1 MALTF
6 RQLRYFVVLSEE
18 LHFGRAAQR
27 LHISQPPLSASLR
40 LLEDELGVKLLLRN
54 SKRVVLTPA
63 GEAFQ
68 RQARR
73 ILEQLEESQ
82 NLVQRIA
89 STATGLVRFGFTP
102 AMLFR
107 GLPELFR
114 LLQSRYPGIE
124 IQLIE
129 RNSADQVEAVMQEQL
144 DIGFIHSMPLPEG
157 IDSVTLTDEPFV
169 CCLPAHHQLAARRSL
184 AVRELASE
192 PVILFGRDLAPHYY
206 DRIISLF
213 HHVDVEPQI
222 CHEVSHWLTI
232 LALVANGMG
241 IALVPQSLAKSGFSN
256 VSFVPLTDATT
267 RHQSHCIWLRDTD
280 SHQEIRNLL
289 LDCLKEQ
296 HRERNG
302 AFDQDGARE

>member
-6 RQLRYFVVLSEE
+6 RQLRYFLVLSEE

-40 LLEDELGVKLLLRN
+40 QLEEELKVKLLLRN
-54 SKRVVLTPA
+54 SKRVTLTPA

-73 ILEQLEESQ
+73 ILEQLEDSQ
-82 NLVQRIA
+82 TLVQRIA
-89 STATGLVRFGFTP
+89 SSATGLVRVGFTP

-107 GLPELFR
+107 GLPELLKR
-114 LLQSRYPGIE
+114 LQSRYPGIE

-157 IDSVTLTDEPFV
+157 IESVILSDEPFL
-169 CCLPAHHQLAARRSL
+169 CCLPAHHHLAGR
-184 AVRELASE
+184 RELAVKELANE
-192 PVILFGRDLAPHYY
+192 PIILFGRDLAPHYY
-206 DRIISLF
+206 DRIIGLF
-213 HHVDVEPQI
+213 HHADVKPHI

-232 LALVANGMG
+232 LALVANAMG
-241 IALVPQSLAKSGFSN
+241 VALVPQSLAKAGFSN
-256 VSFVPLTDATT
+256 VSFLPLTDSTT
-267 RHQSHCIWLRDTD
+267 RHQSHCIWRVD
-280 SHQEIRNLL
+280 SEAHEEIRQLL
-289 LDCLKEQ
+289 LNCLKEQ
-296 HRERNG
+296 QQVR
-302 AFDQDGARE
+302 

>member
-6 RQLRYFVVLSEE
+6 RQLRYFLVLSEE

-40 LLEDELGVKLLLRN
+40 QLEEVLKVKLLLRN
-54 SKRVVLTPA
+54 SKRVTLTPA

-73 ILEQLEESQ
+73 ILEQLEDSQ
-82 NLVQRIA
+82 TLVQRIA
-89 STATGLVRFGFTP
+89 SSATGLVRVGFTP

-107 GLPELFR
+107 GLPELLNR
-114 LLQSRYPGIE
+114 LQSRYPGIE

-157 IDSVTLTDEPFV
+157 IESVILSDEPFL
-169 CCLPAHHQLAARRSL
+169 CCLPAHHHLAGRRAL
-184 AVRELASE
+184 AVKELANE
-192 PVILFGRDLAPHYY
+192 PIILFGRDLAPHYY
-206 DRIISLF
+206 DRIIGLF
-213 HHVDVEPQI
+213 HHADVKPHI

-232 LALVANGMG
+232 LALVANAMG
-241 IALVPQSLAKSGFSN
+241 VALVPQSLAKAGFSN
-256 VSFVPLTDATT
+256 VSFLPLTDSTT
-267 RHQSHCIWLRDTD
+267 RHQSHCIWRGD
-280 SHQEIRNLL
+280 SEAHKEIRQLL
-289 LDCLKEQ
+289 LNCLKEQ
-296 HRERNG
+296 Q
-302 AFDQDGARE
+302 QD

>member
-6 RQLRYFVVLSEE
+6 RQLRYFLVLSEE
-18 LHFGRAAQR
+18 LHFGRASQR

-40 LLEDELGVKLLLRN
+40 LLEAELGATLLLRN
-54 SKRVVLTPA
+54 SKRVILTPA

-89 STATGLVRFGFTP
+89 SSATGLVRFGFTP

-107 GLPELFR
+107 GLPELFK

-144 DIGFIHSMPLPEG
+144 DIGFIHSMPLPDG
-157 IDSVTLTDEPFV
+157 IDSVTLTDEPFL
-169 CCLPAHHQLAARRSL
+169 CCVPAHHHLAARRRL
-184 AVRELASE
+184 AVKELANE
-192 PVILFGRDLAPHYY
+192 PVILFGRDLAPRYY

-213 HHVDVEPQI
+213 HHAGVEPQI

-241 IALVPQSLAKSGFSN
+241 VALVPQSLAKSGFSN
-256 VSFVPLTDATT
+256 VSFVTLTDSTT
-267 RHQSHCIWLRDTD
+267 RHQSHCIWRHDTD
-280 SHQEIRNLL
+280 SHKEIRKLL
-289 LDCLKEQ
+289 LNCLKER
-296 HRERNG
+296 HSERNRVFG
-302 AFDQDGARE
+302 QDEAPE